1 MSTNTQSVGG
11 AKVSGVSLDKQSLF
25 HQPISV
31 WAVFFACITAFM
43 GMGLVNPV
51 LPSIA
56 DNLQATPSEV
66 TLLYTSYNAV
76 MAFAML
82 ITSTVSS
89 RLGNKGTL
97 LTGVFIIATVS
108 ALGGFADNIWT
119 LVGLRAGWGLGNALF
134 VATALAAIVS
144 LSSSGTAKAIIL
156 YEAAVGLGISIG
168 PLLGGTLGSISWRSP
183 FLGVS
188 TLMILAFMI
197 LLVLMPKPNAQLAV
211 KKKKTPLSA
220 PFKAMKH
227 RSLFVLGIVAALYN
241 IGFFTIMAYAPFVL
255 GLHPKGLGYVFLG
268 WGTLLAIT
276 SVFMAPKLERTFG
289 TVKSMA
295 FMLFLFVADLV
306 IMGLFTST
314 QWVIISAIVFAGA
327 ILGNTNTLITT
338 AVMEAAPV
346 ERSTASAAYSF
357 LRFLGAAISPYMA
370 AKLAEIFNSH
380 LPFYVAAGFVF
391 LSIIFIGWNYKH
403 LAHVD
408 RMDTSH

>member
-1 MSTNTQSVGG
+1 MSSSTQSVGG
-11 AKVSGVSLDKQSLF
+11 AKVSGATLDKQSLF

-56 DNLQATPSEV
+56 ENLQASPSEV

-97 LTGVFIIATVS
+97 LAGVFIIATVS

-188 TLMILAFMI
+188 TLMILAFLI
-197 LLVLMPKPNAQLAV
+197 LLVLMPKPTTQLAV
-211 KKKKTPLSA
+211 KKKKAPLSA

-227 RSLFVLGIVAALYN
+227 RSLLVLGIVAALYW
-241 IGFFTIMAYAPFVL
+241 FFYDHGLRTICS
-255 GLHPKGLGYVFLG
+255 
-268 WGTLLAIT
+268 WIT
-276 SVFMAPKLERTFG
+276 SEGSRLCVLRVGNIASDHFRLYG
-289 TVKSMA
+289 TETRKNVRNGKIYGNHA
-295 FMLFLFVADLV
+295 F
-306 IMGLFTST
+306 
-314 QWVIISAIVFAGA
+314 
-327 ILGNTNTLITT
+327 LIC
-338 AVMEAAPV
+338 
-346 ERSTASAAYSF
+346 S
-357 LRFLGAAISPYMA
+357 
-370 AKLAEIFNSH
+370 
-380 LPFYVAAGFVF
+380 
-391 LSIIFIGWNYKH
+391 
-403 LAHVD
+403 
-408 RMDTSH
+408 